1 MYILLP
7 AISAGLCCCS
17 GLWLKICGILILLGI
32 QIINLIHSNKQD
44 KEIRKIS
51 AYDKAFQTQY
61 DDKEKI
67 KNVTF
72 DGGIY

>member
-1 MYILLP
+1 M
-7 AISAGLCCCS
+7 C
-17 GLWLKICGILILLGI
+17 ILILLGI

-72 DGGIY
+72 DGGTY

>member
-1 MYILLP
+1 MLLFRFVVKNM
-7 AISAGLCCCS
+7 C
-17 GLWLKICGILILLGI
+17 ILILLGI

-72 DGGIY
+72 DGGTY